1 MNYFYDKQIRQH
13 LVQFIRMFSNF
24 SVQIGESEN
33 GDPIY
38 RTVPA
43 KYGDPTR
50 MAAAIMRENSENK
63 MLSVPQITVYI
74 TNINMAPDRRHHVG
88 MESKQTIYRI
98 NNNSFYKC
106 WKCWTG
112 FINDSVCI
120 KFIMFNFL
128 TTLWTSAICY
138 LMLLS
143 TIITHIKAA
152 VIVSTSKYFIGI
164 YFVKT
169 NITITNGLN

>member
-74 TNINMAPDRRHHVG
+74 TNINMAPD
-88 MESKQTIYRI
+88 KQYMKK
-98 NNNSFYKC
+98 NS
-106 WKCWTG
+106 
-112 FINDSVCI
+112 I
-120 KFIMFNFL
+120 KPQVI
-128 TTLWTSAICY
+128 TP
-138 LMLLS
+138 LMQE
-143 TIITHIKAA
+143 TVIKLP
-152 VIVSTSKYFIGI
+152 KQ
-164 YFVKT
+164 
-169 NITITNGLN
+169 LQCPMM